1 MKEFITSHLE
11 EAVTEG
17 RGARAAAMA
26 ADPRKTCEKYR
37 MTDFVLGSEAMY
49 FGRGMRTCAMRQG
62 QRERSV
68 TEPATGWA

>member
-17 RGARAAAMA
+17 RAARAAAMA
-26 ADPRKTCEKYR
+26 ADHRKTCEKYR

-49 FGRGMRTCAMRQG
+49 FGRGMRTCAIGR
-62 QRERSV
+62 RERSV